1 MKSEQTDLEICVDF
15 CAY

>member
-15 CAY
+15 CAC